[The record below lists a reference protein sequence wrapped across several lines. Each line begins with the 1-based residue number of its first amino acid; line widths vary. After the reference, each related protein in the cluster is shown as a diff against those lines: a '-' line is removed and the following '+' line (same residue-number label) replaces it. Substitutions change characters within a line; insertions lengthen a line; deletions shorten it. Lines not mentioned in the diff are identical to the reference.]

1 MIFLLNSESEI
12 RLRGRMVV
20 HLQKRSLKDV
30 KRKNRQT
37 VVNSLIENNGLS
49 RVEIAQKTE
58 LAPSTVSAL
67 VTELIGDG
75 ILIEAGTIGT
85 AGRSRTALTVNPEFG
100 SIAIVEV
107 SRRETRVSW
116 FDMSLQHRT
125 TDVISRRYVTGNQLL
140 ALITNHIHETRKDF
154 PPLAGL
160 GLLFQE
166 DMRESDFRVMYSTGF
181 SSASIT
187 LKEALITQ
195 YRVPVEEEYSIA
207 YTVTH
212 ALAEEVDLDAR
223 NSAHISVGSRILASV
238 TLNGVDVPLRNDFCE
253 ELACAMEQ
261 RDGRSNDRPGVV
273 EYLSWLIAMLCMMF
287 PLDTVFLSGTALPE
301 VPAEQHLYQRIST
314 IWNSGNLPQLKFL
327 RSVPR
332 ESGSAAMA
340 AQLRKRA
347 LIG

>member
-1 MIFLLNSESEI
+1 MVLLNSESEI
-12 RLRGRMVV
+12 SSRGRMVV

-58 LAPSTVSAL
+58 LAPSTVSTL

-75 ILIEAGTIGT
+75 ILIEAGSIGT
-85 AGRSRTALTVNPEFG
+85 AGRSRTVLTVNPEFG

-116 FDMSLQHRT
+116 FDMSLRQCA

-140 ALITNHIHETRKDF
+140 ALITNHIHETQKDF
-154 PPLAGL
+154 PPLAGI

-212 ALAEEVDLDAR
+212 ALAEEVNLDAR
-223 NSAHISVGSRILASV
+223 NSAHISVGSRVLANV
-238 TLNGVDVPLRNDFCE
+238 KLDGKDVPLRNDFCE

-287 PLDTVFLSGTALPE
+287 PLDTVFLSGKALPE
-301 VPAEQHLYQRIST
+301 APAERHLYQRINT

-332 ESGSAAMA
+332 ENGSAAMA
-340 AQLRKRA
+340 AQLRRRA

>member
-1 MIFLLNSESEI
+1 MMFLLNSESEI
-12 RLRGRMVV
+12 RLRGRVVV
-20 HLQKRSLKDV
+20 HLKKRSLKDV

-37 VVNSLIENNGLS
+37 IVNSLIENNGLS

-67 VTELIGDG
+67 VTELLGEG
-75 ILIEAGTIGT
+75 ILTEAGSIGT
-85 AGRSRTALTVNPEFG
+85 AGRSRTALTVNPEYG
-100 SIAIVEV
+100 CMAVIEI
-107 SRRETRVSW
+107 SRRETCVTW
-116 FDMSLQHRT
+116 FDMLLNPLE
-125 TDVISRRYVTGNQLL
+125 TDVISHRYVTGNELL
-140 ALITNHIHETRKDF
+140 SLITEHIHDMRKDL
-154 PPLAGL
+154 PPLVGL

-212 ALAEEVDLDAR
+212 ALAEEVNLDAR
-223 NSAHISVGSRILASV
+223 NSAHISVGSRVLANV
-238 TLNGVDVPLRNDFCE
+238 KLDGKDVPIRNDFCE
-253 ELACAMEQ
+253 ELACALEG
-261 RDGRSNDRPGVV
+261 RDGQNVHSGGMV
-273 EYLSWLIAMLCMMF
+273 EYLAWLITMLCMMF
-287 PLDTVFLSGTALPE
+287 PLDTVFLSGKAIPE
-301 VPAEQHLYQRIST
+301 ASVEQHLYQRISA
-314 IWNSGNLPQLKFL
+314 IWNSGKLPKLKFL
-327 RSVPR
+327 RSIPR

>member
-1 MIFLLNSESEI
+1 MV
-12 RLRGRMVV
+12 RLK
-20 HLQKRSLKDV
+20 KRSLKDV

-37 VVNSLIENNGLS
+37 IVDSLIENKSLS

-67 VTELIGDG
+67 VTELRGEG
-75 ILIEAGTIGT
+75 VLVEAGSVGT
-85 AGRSRTALTVNPEFG
+85 AGRSRTAVTVNPEFG
-100 SIAIVEV
+100 SIAVIEIG
-107 SRRETRVSW
+107 RRETNVTW
-116 FDMSLQHRT
+116 FDMLLQPLT
-125 TDVISRRYVTGNQLL
+125 TDAISRRYVTGNELL
-140 ALITNHIHETRKDF
+140 SLITEHLHDMRKDMA
-154 PPLAGL
+154 PLVGL

-195 YRVPVEEEYSIA
+195 YRVPIEEEYSIA

-223 NSAHISVGSRILASV
+223 NSAHISVGSRVLANI
-238 TLNGVDVPLRNDFCE
+238 TLDGKDVPLRNDFCE
-253 ELACAMEQ
+253 ELACALER
-261 RDGRSNDRPGVV
+261 RDGQAVSNGGMV
-273 EYLSWLIAMLCMMF
+273 EYLAWLIAMLCMMF
-287 PLDTVFLSGTALPE
+287 PLDTVFLSGKALPE
-301 VPAEQHLYQRIST
+301 ATAEQDLYQRIST
-314 IWNSGNLPQLKFL
+314 IWNSGKLPKLKFL

-332 ESGSAAMA
+332 GSGSAVMA

>member
-1 MIFLLNSESEI
+1 MKK
-12 RLRGRMVV
+12 RG
-20 HLQKRSLKDV
+20 LKDV

-37 VVNSLIENNGLS
+37 IVDAIIEHNSLS
-49 RVEIAQKTE
+49 RVEIAQMTE
-58 LAPSTVSAL
+58 LAPSTVSSL
-67 VTELIGDG
+67 VTELLSEGV
-75 ILIEAGTIGT
+75 LVEAGSIGT
-85 AGRSRTALTVNPEFG
+85 AGRSRTALTVNPEYG
-100 SIAIVEV
+100 CMAVIEI
-107 SRRETRVSW
+107 SRRETCVTW
-116 FDMSLQHRT
+116 FDMLLQPLEA
-125 TDVISRRYVTGNQLL
+125 DVISRRYVTGNELL
-140 ALITNHIHETRKDF
+140 SMITEHIHEMKKEL
-154 PPLAGL
+154 PPLVGL

-253 ELACAMEQ
+253 ELASAMEQ

-287 PLDTVFLSGTALPE
+287 PLDTVFLSGKALPE

>member
-1 MIFLLNSESEI
+1 
-12 RLRGRMVV
+12 MVV
-20 HLQKRSLKDV
+20 RLKKRSLKDV

-37 VVNSLIENNGLS
+37 IVDSLIENKSLS

-67 VTELIGDG
+67 VTELLGEG
-75 ILIEAGTIGT
+75 VLVEAGSVGT

-100 SIAIVEV
+100 SIAVIEIG
-107 SRRETRVSW
+107 RRETNVTW
-116 FDMSLQHRT
+116 FDMLLQPLT
-125 TDVISRRYVTGNQLL
+125 TDAISRRYVTGNELL
-140 ALITNHIHETRKDF
+140 SLITEHLHDMRKDMA
-154 PPLAGL
+154 PLVGL

-195 YRVPVEEEYSIA
+195 YRIPIEEEYSIA
-207 YTVTH
+207 YTVSH

-223 NSAHISVGSRILASV
+223 NSAHISVGSRVLANV
-238 TLNGVDVPLRNDFCE
+238 TLDGRDIPLRNDFCE
-253 ELACAMEQ
+253 ELACALEQ
-261 RDGRSNDRPGVV
+261 RNGQTVSSAGLV
-273 EYLSWLIAMLCMMF
+273 EYLAWLIAMLCMMF
-287 PLDTVFLSGTALPE
+287 PLDTVFLSGKALPE
-301 VPAEQHLYQRIST
+301 MPAEQHLYQRSRT
-314 IWNSGNLPQLKFL
+314 IWNSGKLPKLKFL
-327 RSVPR
+327 RSAPR